1 MCAVCKFIAT
11 AKKAFTN
18 GKILKKT
25 VNDKN
30 IAIGIECAQTES
42 TTIYHLIFSNQ
53 LLLQGFDQPSI
64 LKCGPNL
71 RLKTLNILQFLSF
84 SNVGQ

>member
-1 MCAVCKFIAT
+1 MVK
-11 AKKAFTN
+11 
-18 GKILKKT
+18 LKT

-30 IAIGIECAQTES
+30 IATGIECAQTES
-42 TTIYHLIFSNQ
+42 TTMYHLKFSNK

-64 LKCGPNL
+64 LKSGPNL
-71 RLKTLNILQFLSF
+71 WLKTLNILKFLSF